1 VHHLRHFATPD
12 SRGNDEAQVWVFS
25 KDEADGDERLTN
37 VNKIC
42 AKRYLYSAVS
52 ESRERSWDLEAKL
65 ESLES
70 TLGGLW
76 PSVLARED
84 QVIE

>member
-1 VHHLRHFATPD
+1 MNRPKNQHWVPQFYLRHFATPD

-42 AKRYLYSAVS
+42 ANDTYTR
-52 ESRERSWDLEAKL
+52 R
-65 ESLES
+65 
-70 TLGGLW
+70 
-76 PSVLARED
+76 
-84 QVIE
+84 